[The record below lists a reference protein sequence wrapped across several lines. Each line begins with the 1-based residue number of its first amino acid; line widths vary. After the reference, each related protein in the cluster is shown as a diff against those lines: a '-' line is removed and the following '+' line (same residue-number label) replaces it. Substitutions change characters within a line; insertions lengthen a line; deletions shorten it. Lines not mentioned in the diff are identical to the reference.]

1 MKTLITSEVIANKKR
16 LINTYCKGFDSIS
29 LYNKSSLEKDIKIL
43 EAYGKETYEL
53 EDNEENLHLYSKPQ
67 FSKIAKDVLWVII
80 NM

>member
-1 MKTLITSEVIANKKR
+1 MKTFITLEVIANKKR

-29 LYNKSSLEKDIKIL
+29 LYNKTSLEKDIKIL

-67 FSKIAKDVLWVII
+67 FSKIAKDVL
-80 NM
+80 